1 MSCIRTYTGIM
12 FDPLNPDPELVNI
25 TDIAHALSLL
35 CRANGHFRNFYSVAQ
50 HSINCMEE
58 AKERGYSRKVQLACL
73 LHDASEAYLSDV
85 TRPVKQEIPKY
96 LEIEKPLQ
104 ELIWTKYLGCRLTEE
119 EYAQVFA
126 VDDAILYHEFVA
138 LMDMKLEPVEPKIL
152 SQPVFAFRDF
162 GWYDRLFRESFE
174 SLCSQKT
181 SI

>member
-50 HSINCMEE
+50 HSINCLEE
-58 AKERGYSRKVQLACL
+58 AKARGYSEKVQLACL

-85 TRPVKQEIPKY
+85 TCPVKQEIPKY

-126 VDDAILYHEFVA
+126 IDDAILYHEFVA

-152 SQPVFAFRDF
+152 SQPV
-162 GWYDRLFRESFE
+162 
-174 SLCSQKT
+174 
-181 SI
+181 

>member
-1 MSCIRTYTGIM
+1 MSCIRTYTGVM
-12 FDPLNPDPELVNI
+12 FDPLYPNPDLIDI

-58 AKERGYSRKVQLACL
+58 AKARGHSERVQLACL

-104 ELIWTKYLGCRLTEE
+104 DLIWKKYLGCLLTEA

-126 VDDAILYHEFVA
+126 IDDAILYHEFVA
-138 LMDMKLEPVEPKIL
+138 LMDMKLEPVEPKL
-152 SQPVFAFRDF
+152 QSKPVFAFADF
-162 GWYDRLFRESFE
+162 SYYDRLFLESFA
-174 SLCSQKT
+174 SLRDQKT
-181 SI
+181 AE

>member
-1 MSCIRTYTGIM
+1 MSCIRTYTGVM

-58 AKERGYSRKVQLACL
+58 ARARGHSGKVQLACL

-104 ELIWTKYLGCRLTEE
+104 DLIWKKYMGSPLTDE
-119 EYAQVFA
+119 EYTQVFA
-126 VDDAILYHEFVA
+126 IDDAILYHEFVA
-138 LMDMKLEPVEPKIL
+138 LMDMRLEEEEPKLL
-152 SQPVFAFRDF
+152 SQPVFGFADF
-162 GWYDRLFRESFE
+162 EYYDRKFQTCFRELSG
-174 SLCSQKT
+174 K
-181 SI
+181 

>member
-12 FDPLNPDPELVNI
+12 FDPLNPDPALINMV
-25 TDIAHALSLL
+25 DIAHALSLL

-58 AKERGYSRKVQLACL
+58 AKARGYSRKVQLACL
-73 LHDASEAYLSDV
+73 LHDAGEAYLSDV

-104 ELIWTKYLGCRLTEE
+104 DLIWKKYLGCLLTEE
-119 EYAQVFA
+119 EYTQVFEI
-126 VDDAILYHEFVA
+126 DDAILYHEFVA
-138 LMDMKLEPVEPKIL
+138 LMDMKLEPVEPELK
-152 SQPVFAFRDF
+152 SKPVFSFSDF
-162 GWYDRLFRESFE
+162 AYYDQLFQDSFE
-174 SLCSQKT
+174 SLYGQKR

>member
-50 HSINCMEE
+50 HSINCLEE

-126 VDDAILYHEFVA
+126 IDDAILYHEFVA
-138 LMDMKLEPVEPKIL
+138 LMDMKLESVEPKIL
-152 SQPVFAFRDF
+152 SQPVYEFIDF
-162 GWYDRLFRESFE
+162 TYYERLFQDCFE
-174 SLCSQKT
+174 VLHGQ
-181 SI
+181 